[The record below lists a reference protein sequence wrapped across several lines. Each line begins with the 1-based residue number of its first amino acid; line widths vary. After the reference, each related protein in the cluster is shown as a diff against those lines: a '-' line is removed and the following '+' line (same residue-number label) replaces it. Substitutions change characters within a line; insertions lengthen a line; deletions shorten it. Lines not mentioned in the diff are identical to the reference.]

1 MSTAHLA
8 AAPGAFAP
16 TVLLPGDPLRARHI
30 AENLLIDAMEVT
42 NVRAMCGFTGWWKGH
57 KVSVMGTGMGIPSAS
72 IYATELVRHYQVRHL
87 IRVGTCGAVSSSLN
101 LGDLVLAAGASTDS
115 QVNRT
120 RFGGMDFA
128 AIADPGLVRAM
139 AGEAERQ
146 QLSLAIG
153 NVFSTDL
160 FYSPNPTLVDTLD
173 RMRILGIEM
182 EAAGL
187 YGLAAEHGVSA
198 LAVLAVSDHL
208 RTQQAW
214 PSRQRQV
221 GLDQLFRLTLDG
233 LLAGGYL
240 G

>member
-1 MSTAHLA
+1 MSTAHIA
-8 AAPGAFAP
+8 AAPGAFAS
-16 TVLLPGDPLRARHI
+16 TVLLPGDPMRARHI

-57 KVSVMGTGMGIPSAS
+57 KVSVMGTGMGIPSSS
-72 IYATELVRHYQVRHL
+72 IYATELVRHYQVKNL
-87 IRVGTCGAVSSSLN
+87 VRVGTCGAISSDLN
-101 LGDLVLAAGASTDS
+101 LGDLLLAAGASTDS

-128 AIADPGLVRAM
+128 AIADPLLVQAL
-139 AGEAERQ
+139 AHEAVAQ
-146 QLSLAIG
+146 KQKLAIG

-160 FYSPNPTLVDTLD
+160 FYSPKTDLIETLD

-187 YGLAAEHGVSA
+187 YGLAAEHGAAA

-233 LLAGGYL
+233 LLAGGFL
-240 G
+240 N